1 MVGFFVA
8 VSITNSFFNEG
19 RKCLG
24 KEFEESQKK
33 KRLLEVQVVK
43 AKRRK
48 LEEEH
53 LKGDFKSRM
62 RGNFMEK
69 QILADLYKSQ
79 KACHHLDLQ
88 KVINEIFLCTFSRVL
103 IEV

>member
-19 RKCLG
+19 RKGLG

-43 AKRRK
+43 AKRLK
-48 LEEEH
+48 LEE
-53 LKGDFKSRM
+53 
-62 RGNFMEK
+62 
-69 QILADLYKSQ
+69 
-79 KACHHLDLQ
+79 
-88 KVINEIFLCTFSRVL
+88 
-103 IEV
+103 